1 MSAPPPYLRRR
12 QQHKIGKAGRA
23 SEKRMSRILGG
34 TPTPASGALEGAK
47 GDLNLDSFLMECKS
61 TIKDSI
67 QIKFAWLA
75 KIAHEAQSM
84 GKKPALTVSFTLP
97 DGTAI
102 RDGDWIMV
110 PRRVWEDSLK

>member
-12 QQHKIGKAGRA
+12 QQHKIGKSGRS

-34 TPTPASGALEGAK
+34 RSTPASGAMEGAK
-47 GDLNLDSFLMECKS
+47 GDIDLDSVLMECKS
-61 TIKDSI
+61 TIRDSI
-67 QIKFAWLA
+67 QIKFSWLA
-75 KIAHEAQSM
+75 KIAHEAQNV
-84 GKKPALTVSFTLP
+84 GKKPALSVSFTLP

-110 PRRVWEDSLK
+110 PRRVWEGSLK